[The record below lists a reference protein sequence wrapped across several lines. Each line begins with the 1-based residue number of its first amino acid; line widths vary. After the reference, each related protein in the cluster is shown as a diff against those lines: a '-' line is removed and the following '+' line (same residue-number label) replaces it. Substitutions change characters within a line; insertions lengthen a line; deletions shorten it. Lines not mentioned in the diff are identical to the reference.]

1 MFNLIKAN
9 IYRITKRRD
18 FKIILLFILV
28 NSVFFT
34 FMAYKHKENLE
45 IITYPLMSKTEYKT
59 VNKYDNYTQYKKRY
73 KIYLNN
79 MEVINKK
86 ELVDTKSDLKTIL
99 LNSTNGLYII
109 GFIIIFLSFQLL
121 GYDLTRNTIRYIY
134 ISNHKRSEIL
144 FSYIFSLII
153 ITFLLLIISMFF
165 NLVIATILTN
175 KSVFLLNGV
184 ISISNKLIKGPFII
198 IYILNGIKFIIPFVF
213 LIVFSLFLC
222 LMFKGNSVSIIISI
236 ILYLSS
242 SSIFNFCLSNGFKII
257 ELVFISHLDV
267 TYLYNKSDVLFTN
280 LIYNT
285 HLSYLF
291 SYIILIIYT
300 LIFLSISLKLVK
312 RDT

>member
-9 IYRITKRRD
+9 IYRITKRKD

-28 NSVFFT
+28 NSMFFT

-45 IITYPLMSKTEYKT
+45 VITYPLMSKTEYKS
-59 VNKYDNYTQYKKRY
+59 VNKYGDYTQYKKRY

-99 LNSTNGLYII
+99 LNSTNGFYII

-222 LMFKGNSVSIIISI
+222 LMFKGNNVSIIISI

-267 TYLYNKSDVLFTN
+267 TYLYNKSDILFTN

>member
-9 IYRITKRRD
+9 IYRIIKRKD

-28 NSVFFT
+28 NSMFFT

-45 IITYPLMSKTEYKT
+45 VITYPLMSKTEYKT
-59 VNKYDNYTQYKKRY
+59 VNKYGDYTQYKKRY

-99 LNSTNGLYII
+99 LNSTNGFYII

-222 LMFKGNSVSIIISI
+222 LMFKGNNVSIIISI

-267 TYLYNKSDVLFTN
+267 TYLYNKSDILFTN

-300 LIFLSISLKLVK
+300 LIFLFISLKLVK